1 MFPKEH
7 GAYGQL
13 LFPLVTAL
21 AIGRPT
27 TLALLLSAAALF
39 AFIAHEPFLVLIG
52 QRGARAARDLRA
64 TAGVW
69 FGMAASA
76 AAACGTAAIAI
87 APADVRLA
95 LVVPTALAA
104 TLLVV
109 ILARREHTGGGEM
122 LSALTLSS
130 LALPVALAARASPMA
145 ATTCAAVFGAVFVSG
160 TIGVRAV
167 IGHARRPPA
176 RGLRAGAVLV
186 AVGALVLL
194 WWIAA
199 AGLGVASAPWAA
211 LPVCALAVRLAI
223 APPSA
228 QRLRTVGW
236 ALVATTAASAM
247 LLMMTLRQPESADN
261 DPATRVATRVDPMIV
276 LRDE

>member
-21 AIGRPT
+21 GIGHPT
-27 TLALLLSAAALF
+27 TPALLLSAAALF

-52 QRGARAARDLRA
+52 QRGARAARGLRA
-64 TAGVW
+64 KADVW
-69 FGMAASA
+69 FGVAASA
-76 AAACGTAAIAI
+76 AAACGTAVIAI
-87 APADVRLA
+87 APTDVRRA
-95 LVVPTALAA
+95 LILPAALAA

-109 ILARREHTGGGEM
+109 ILARREHTSGGEI

-160 TIGVRAV
+160 TIGVGAV
-167 IGHARRPPA
+167 IAHTRRPPA

-186 AVGALVLL
+186 AVGSLVLL
-194 WWIAA
+194 WWIAS
-199 AGLGVASAPWAA
+199 AGLGASSGPWAA

-236 ALVATTAASAM
+236 ALVTTTAASAV
-247 LLMMTLRQPESADN
+247 LLVATLR
-261 DPATRVATRVDPMIV
+261 
-276 LRDE
+276 

>member
-21 AIGRPT
+21 GIGRPT
-27 TLALLLSAAALF
+27 TPALLLSAAAVC

-64 TAGVW
+64 RAGVW
-69 FGMAASA
+69 FGVAASA

-87 APADVRLA
+87 APADVSLA
-95 LVVPTALAA
+95 LMVPAALAA

-109 ILARREHTGGGEM
+109 ILARREHTSGGEL

-130 LALPVALAARASPMA
+130 LALPVGLAARASPMA

-160 TIGVRAV
+160 TVGVRAV
-167 IGHARRPPA
+167 IAHTRRPPA
-176 RGLRAGAVLV
+176 RSLRGGAVLV
-186 AVGALVLL
+186 AVGSLVLL
-194 WWIAA
+194 WWIAS
-199 AGLGVASAPWAA
+199 AGLAARLAPWAA
-211 LPVCALAVRLAI
+211 LPVCALAVLLAV

-228 QRLRTVGW
+228 QRLRRVGW
-236 ALVATTAASAM
+236 ALVATTAASAIM
-247 LLMMTLRQPESADN
+247 LLMTLR
-261 DPATRVATRVDPMIV
+261 
-276 LRDE
+276 